1 MINLKIYKYKL
12 VNLNKVNMT
21 KIEKNFNEDFKY
33 VEVKKTKKQVS
44 PIEQANSNV
53 NLKTH
58 LTLALKNTS
67 SIMKVLLPK
76 ISVSV
81 KELVLEYKK
90 LTEKNTDTDDK
101 KKNTDTDDKKNQI
114 QMKALR
120 EHCYSLVGY
129 NRKTDPN
136 SAFEMVCTR
145 AVKLGLMMVDHPNK
159 FDVDAKNSQVFVMS
173 KIATPFIIEKKE
185 GQKSSINK
193 KPNTDETLVEVNTGV
208 IDRVYNVEYGNPNPR
223 KPKTKDDKVEL
234 TFKDTAKN
242 FYKLFNKALDYSAKP
257 NVKFFDLVDEE
268 TMKQLSLIDTL
279 FQGANYKAMR
289 NFSIDYQVNVEG
301 DYSAK
306 PNVKF
311 FDLVDE
317 ETMKQLSLIDTLFQ
331 GANYKAMRNFSID
344 YQVNVEGELEKTSI
358 GKNKKIA

>member
-1 MINLKIYKYKL
+1 MIKFKNINNLYGF
-12 VNLNKVNMT
+12 NCLNIKVVKM
-21 KIEKNFNEDFKY
+21 KNE
-33 VEVKKTKKQVS
+33 TKKQAS
-44 PIEQANSNV
+44 PIESANSNV

-76 ISVSV
+76 IAVSV
-81 KELVLEYKK
+81 KELIFEYKK
-90 LTEKNTDTDDK
+90 LTE
-101 KKNTDTDDKKNQI
+101 KNTDTDDKKNQI

-120 EHCYSLVGY
+120 EHCYNLVGY

-145 AVKLGLMMVDHPNK
+145 AVKLGLMMIDHPNK

-234 TFKDTAKN
+234 TFKDNAKS
-242 FYKLFNKALDYSAKP
+242 FYKLFNKALDYSKKKD
-257 NVKFFDLVDEE
+257 VRFFDLVDEE
-268 TMKQLSLIDTL
+268 TMKQLSLIDSL
-279 FQGANYKAMR
+279 FNGENYKVMR
-289 NFSIDYQVNVEG
+289 SFSLDYQV
-301 DYSAK
+301 S
-306 PNVKF
+306 
-311 FDLVDE
+311 
-317 ETMKQLSLIDTLFQ
+317 
-331 GANYKAMRNFSID
+331 
-344 YQVNVEGELEKTSI
+344 VEGELEKSSI

>member
-1 MINLKIYKYKL
+1 MIKFKNINNLYGF
-12 VNLNKVNMT
+12 NCLNIKVVKM
-21 KIEKNFNEDFKY
+21 KNE
-33 VEVKKTKKQVS
+33 TKKQVS
-44 PIEQANSNV
+44 PIESATSNV

-76 ISVSV
+76 IAVSV
-81 KELVLEYKK
+81 KDLISEYKK
-90 LTEKNTDTDDK
+90 LTE
-101 KKNTDTDDKKNQI
+101 KNTDTDDKKNQI

-145 AVKLGLMMVDHPNK
+145 AVKLGLMMIDHPNK

-234 TFKDTAKN
+234 TFKDNAKS
-242 FYKLFNKALDYSAKP
+242 FYKLFNKALDYSKKKD
-257 NVKFFDLVDEE
+257 VRFFDLVDEE
-268 TMKQLSLIDTL
+268 TMKQLSLIDSL
-279 FQGANYKAMR
+279 FNGENYKVMR
-289 NFSIDYQVNVEG
+289 NFSLDYQV
-301 DYSAK
+301 S
-306 PNVKF
+306 
-311 FDLVDE
+311 
-317 ETMKQLSLIDTLFQ
+317 LS
-331 GANYKAMRNFSID
+331 
-344 YQVNVEGELEKTSI
+344 GELEKTTI
-358 GKNKKIA
+358 GKKTA

>member
-101 KKNTDTDDKKNQI
+101 KNQI

-159 FDVDAKNSQVFVMS
+159 FDVDTKNSQVFVMS

-301 DYSAK
+301 
-306 PNVKF
+306 
-311 FDLVDE
+311 
-317 ETMKQLSLIDTLFQ
+317 
-331 GANYKAMRNFSID
+331 
-344 YQVNVEGELEKTSI
+344 ELEKTSI

>member
-21 KIEKNFNEDFKY
+21 NE
-33 VEVKKTKKQVS
+33 TKKQVS
-44 PIEQANSNV
+44 PINNANSNV

-76 ISVSV
+76 IAVSV
-81 KELVLEYKK
+81 KDLIVEYKK
-90 LTEKNTDTDDK
+90 LTE
-101 KKNTDTDDKKNQI
+101 KNTDTDDKKNQI

-193 KPNTDETLVEVNTGV
+193 KPNTDETLVEVNTSV
-208 IDRVYNVEYGNPNPR
+208 IDRVYNVEYGNPNTR
-223 KPKTKDDKVEL
+223 KPKTKDDKTEL
-234 TFKDTAKN
+234 TFKDVAKN

-289 NFSIDYQVNVEG
+289 NFSIDYQV
-301 DYSAK
+301 S
-306 PNVKF
+306 
-311 FDLVDE
+311 
-317 ETMKQLSLIDTLFQ
+317 
-331 GANYKAMRNFSID
+331 
-344 YQVNVEGELEKTSI
+344 VEGELEKTSL
-358 GKNKKIA
+358 GKKIA

>member
-1 MINLKIYKYKL
+1 MIKFKNINNLYGF
-12 VNLNKVNMT
+12 NCLNIKVVKM
-21 KIEKNFNEDFKY
+21 KNE
-33 VEVKKTKKQVS
+33 TKKQVS
-44 PIEQANSNV
+44 PIESATSNI

-76 ISVSV
+76 IAVSV
-81 KELVLEYKK
+81 KDLISEYKK
-90 LTEKNTDTDDK
+90 LTE
-101 KKNTDTDDKKNQI
+101 KNTDTDDKKNQI

-234 TFKDTAKN
+234 TFKDNAKS
-242 FYKLFNKALDYSAKP
+242 FYKLFNKALDYSKKKD
-257 NVKFFDLVDEE
+257 VRFFDLVDEE
-268 TMKQLSLIDTL
+268 TMKQLSLIDSL
-279 FQGANYKAMR
+279 FNGENYKVMR
-289 NFSIDYQVNVEG
+289 NFSLDYQV
-301 DYSAK
+301 S
-306 PNVKF
+306 
-311 FDLVDE
+311 
-317 ETMKQLSLIDTLFQ
+317 LS
-331 GANYKAMRNFSID
+331 
-344 YQVNVEGELEKTSI
+344 GELEKTTI
-358 GKNKKIA
+358 GKRTA

>member
-21 KIEKNFNEDFKY
+21 NE
-33 VEVKKTKKQVS
+33 TKKQVS
-44 PIEQANSNV
+44 PINNANSNV

-76 ISVSV
+76 IAVSV
-81 KELVLEYKK
+81 KDLIVEYKK
-90 LTEKNTDTDDK
+90 LTE
-101 KKNTDTDDKKNQI
+101 KNTDTDDKKNQI

-159 FDVDAKNSQVFVMS
+159 FDVDAKNSQVFIMS

-208 IDRVYNVEYGNPNPR
+208 IDRVYNVEYGNPNTR
-223 KPKTKDDKVEL
+223 KPKTNDTKIEL
-234 TFKDTAKN
+234 TFKDVAKN
-242 FYKLFNKALDYSAKP
+242 FYKLFNKALDYSVKP

-279 FQGANYKAMR
+279 FNGENYKVMR
-289 NFSIDYQVNVEG
+289 NFSLDYQV
-301 DYSAK
+301 S
-306 PNVKF
+306 
-311 FDLVDE
+311 
-317 ETMKQLSLIDTLFQ
+317 
-331 GANYKAMRNFSID
+331 
-344 YQVNVEGELEKTSI
+344 VEGELEKTSL
-358 GKNKKIA
+358 GKKIA

>member
-21 KIEKNFNEDFKY
+21 NE
-33 VEVKKTKKQVS
+33 TKKQVS
-44 PIEQANSNV
+44 PINNANSNV

-76 ISVSV
+76 IAVSV
-81 KELVLEYKK
+81 KDLIVEYKK
-90 LTEKNTDTDDK
+90 LTE
-101 KKNTDTDDKKNQI
+101 KNTDTDDKKNQI

-120 EHCYSLVGY
+120 EHCYNLVGY

-193 KPNTDETLVEVNTGV
+193 KPNTDETLVEVNTSV
-208 IDRVYNVEYGNPNPR
+208 IDRVYNVEYGNPNTR
-223 KPKTKDDKVEL
+223 KPKTNDTKIEL
-234 TFKDTAKN
+234 TFKDVAKN
-242 FYKLFNKALDYSAKP
+242 FYKLFNKALDYSVKP

-279 FQGANYKAMR
+279 FNGENYKVMR
-289 NFSIDYQVNVEG
+289 NFSLDYQV
-301 DYSAK
+301 S
-306 PNVKF
+306 
-311 FDLVDE
+311 
-317 ETMKQLSLIDTLFQ
+317 
-331 GANYKAMRNFSID
+331 
-344 YQVNVEGELEKTSI
+344 VEGELEKTSLA
-358 GKNKKIA
+358 KKIA

>member
-21 KIEKNFNEDFKY
+21 KE
-33 VEVKKTKKQVS
+33 TKKQVS

-101 KKNTDTDDKKNQI
+101 KNQI

-120 EHCYSLVGY
+120 EHCYNLVGY

-136 SAFEMVCTR
+136 SALEMVCTR

-223 KPKTKDDKVEL
+223 KPKTKDDKAEL
-234 TFKDTAKN
+234 TFKDVAKN

-279 FQGANYKAMR
+279 FKGENYKVMR
-289 NFSIDYQVNVEG
+289 NFSLDNQVSVE
-301 DYSAK
+301 
-306 PNVKF
+306 
-311 FDLVDE
+311 VD
-317 ETMKQLSLIDTLFQ
+317 
-331 GANYKAMRNFSID
+331 
-344 YQVNVEGELEKTSI
+344 
-358 GKNKKIA
+358 

>member
-1 MINLKIYKYKL
+1 MIKFKNINNLYGF
-12 VNLNKVNMT
+12 NCLNIKVVKM
-21 KIEKNFNEDFKY
+21 KNE
-33 VEVKKTKKQVS
+33 TKKQVS
-44 PIEQANSNV
+44 PIESASSNI

-76 ISVSV
+76 IAVSV
-81 KELVLEYKK
+81 KDLISEYKK
-90 LTEKNTDTDDK
+90 LTE
-101 KKNTDTDDKKNQI
+101 KNTDTDDKKNQI

-145 AVKLGLMMVDHPNK
+145 AVKLGLMMIDHPNK

-234 TFKDTAKN
+234 TFKDNAKS
-242 FYKLFNKALDYSAKP
+242 FYKLFNKALDYSKKKD
-257 NVKFFDLVDEE
+257 VRFFDLVDEE

-279 FQGANYKAMR
+279 FNGENYKVMR
-289 NFSIDYQVNVEG
+289 NFSIDYQV
-301 DYSAK
+301 S
-306 PNVKF
+306 
-311 FDLVDE
+311 
-317 ETMKQLSLIDTLFQ
+317 LS
-331 GANYKAMRNFSID
+331 
-344 YQVNVEGELEKTSI
+344 GELEKTSL
-358 GKNKKIA
+358 NKKTA

>member
-21 KIEKNFNEDFKY
+21 KE
-33 VEVKKTKKQVS
+33 TKKQVS

-90 LTEKNTDTDDK
+90 LTE
-101 KKNTDTDDKKNQI
+101 KNTDTDDKKNQI

-279 FQGANYKAMR
+279 FKGENYKVMR
-289 NFSIDYQVNVEG
+289 NFS
-301 DYSAK
+301 
-306 PNVKF
+306 
-311 FDLVDE
+311 L
-317 ETMKQLSLIDTLFQ
+317 
-331 GANYKAMRNFSID
+331 D

>member
-1 MINLKIYKYKL
+1 MVLLMINLKIYKYKL

-21 KIEKNFNEDFKY
+21 NE
-33 VEVKKTKKQVS
+33 TKKQVS
-44 PIEQANSNV
+44 PINNANSNV

-76 ISVSV
+76 IAVSV
-81 KELVLEYKK
+81 KDLIIEYKK
-90 LTEKNTDTDDK
+90 LTE
-101 KKNTDTDDKKNQI
+101 KNTDTDDKKNQI

-120 EHCYSLVGY
+120 EHCYNLVGY

-159 FDVDAKNSQVFVMS
+159 FDVDAKNSQIFVMS

-208 IDRVYNVEYGNPNPR
+208 IDRVYNVEYGNPNTR
-223 KPKTKDDKVEL
+223 KPKTNDTKIEL
-234 TFKDTAKN
+234 TFKDVAKN
-242 FYKLFNKALDYSAKP
+242 FYKLFNKALDYSVKP

-268 TMKQLSLIDTL
+268 TMKQLSLIHTL
-279 FQGANYKAMR
+279 FNGENYKVMR
-289 NFSIDYQVNVEG
+289 NFSLDYQVSVEG
-301 DYSAK
+301 D
-306 PNVKF
+306 
-311 FDLVDE
+311 
-317 ETMKQLSLIDTLFQ
+317 
-331 GANYKAMRNFSID
+331 
-344 YQVNVEGELEKTSI
+344 LEKTSLA
-358 GKNKKIA
+358 KKIA

>member
-1 MINLKIYKYKL
+1 MVLLMINFKIYKYKWI
-12 VNLNKVNMT
+12 NLNKVNM
-21 KIEKNFNEDFKY
+21 KNE
-33 VEVKKTKKQVS
+33 TKKQVS
-44 PIEQANSNV
+44 PINNANSNV

-76 ISVSV
+76 IAVSV
-81 KELVLEYKK
+81 KDLIVEYKK
-90 LTEKNTDTDDK
+90 LTE
-101 KKNTDTDDKKNQI
+101 KNTDTDDKKNQI

-159 FDVDAKNSQVFVMS
+159 FDVDAKNSQIFVMS

-208 IDRVYNVEYGNPNPR
+208 IDRVYNVEYGNPNTR
-223 KPKTKDDKVEL
+223 KPKTNDTKIEL
-234 TFKDTAKN
+234 TFKDVAKN
-242 FYKLFNKALDYSAKP
+242 FYKLFNKALDYSVKP

-279 FQGANYKAMR
+279 FKGENYKVMR
-289 NFSIDYQVNVEG
+289 NFSLDYQV
-301 DYSAK
+301 S
-306 PNVKF
+306 
-311 FDLVDE
+311 
-317 ETMKQLSLIDTLFQ
+317 
-331 GANYKAMRNFSID
+331 
-344 YQVNVEGELEKTSI
+344 VEGELEKTSL
-358 GKNKKIA
+358 GKKIA

>member
-1 MINLKIYKYKL
+1 MIKFKNINNLYGF
-12 VNLNKVNMT
+12 NCLNIKVVKM
-21 KIEKNFNEDFKY
+21 KNE
-33 VEVKKTKKQVS
+33 TKKQAS
-44 PIEQANSNV
+44 PIESANSNV

-76 ISVSV
+76 IAVSV
-81 KELVLEYKK
+81 KELIFEYKK
-90 LTEKNTDTDDK
+90 LTE
-101 KKNTDTDDKKNQI
+101 KNTDTDDKKNQI

-120 EHCYSLVGY
+120 EHCYNLVGY

-145 AVKLGLMMVDHPNK
+145 AVKLGLMMIDHPNK

-234 TFKDTAKN
+234 TFKDNAKS
-242 FYKLFNKALDYSAKP
+242 FYKLFNKALDYSKKKD
-257 NVKFFDLVDEE
+257 VRFFDLVDEE

-279 FQGANYKAMR
+279 FNGENYKVMR
-289 NFSIDYQVNVEG
+289 SFSLDYQV
-301 DYSAK
+301 S
-306 PNVKF
+306 
-311 FDLVDE
+311 
-317 ETMKQLSLIDTLFQ
+317 LS
-331 GANYKAMRNFSID
+331 
-344 YQVNVEGELEKTSI
+344 GELEKTSL
-358 GKNKKIA
+358 NKKTA

>member
-21 KIEKNFNEDFKY
+21 KE
-33 VEVKKTKKQVS
+33 TKKQVS

-90 LTEKNTDTDDK
+90 LTE
-101 KKNTDTDDKKNQI
+101 KNTDTDDKKNQI

-268 TMKQLSLIDTL
+268 TMKQLSLIDSL
-279 FQGANYKAMR
+279 FNGENYKVMR
-289 NFSIDYQVNVEG
+289 NFSLDYQV
-301 DYSAK
+301 S
-306 PNVKF
+306 
-311 FDLVDE
+311 
-317 ETMKQLSLIDTLFQ
+317 LS
-331 GANYKAMRNFSID
+331 
-344 YQVNVEGELEKTSI
+344 GELEKTTI
-358 GKNKKIA
+358 GKKTA

>member
-1 MINLKIYKYKL
+1 MNNEVNKIISVYTTILENKSILKEFD
-12 VNLNKVNMT
+12 KVRLADTN
-21 KIEKNFNEDFKY
+21 Y
-33 VEVKKTKKQVS
+33 
-44 PIEQANSNV
+44 SNV

-76 ISVSV
+76 IAVSV
-81 KELVLEYKK
+81 KELIFEYKK

-101 KKNTDTDDKKNQI
+101 KNQI
-114 QMKALR
+114 QMKSLR

-145 AVKLGLMMVDHPNK
+145 AVKLGLMMIDHPNK

-234 TFKDTAKN
+234 TFKDNAKS
-242 FYKLFNKALDYSAKP
+242 FYKLFNKALDYSKKKD
-257 NVKFFDLVDEE
+257 VRFFDLVDEE
-268 TMKQLSLIDTL
+268 TMKQLSLIDSL
-279 FQGANYKAMR
+279 FNGENYKVMR
-289 NFSIDYQVNVEG
+289 NFSLDYQV
-301 DYSAK
+301 S
-306 PNVKF
+306 
-311 FDLVDE
+311 
-317 ETMKQLSLIDTLFQ
+317 LS
-331 GANYKAMRNFSID
+331 
-344 YQVNVEGELEKTSI
+344 GELEKTTI
-358 GKNKKIA
+358 GKKTA

>member
-21 KIEKNFNEDFKY
+21 NE
-33 VEVKKTKKQVS
+33 TKKQVS
-44 PIEQANSNV
+44 PINNANSNV

-76 ISVSV
+76 IAVSV
-81 KELVLEYKK
+81 KDLIVEYKK
-90 LTEKNTDTDDK
+90 LTE
-101 KKNTDTDDKKNQI
+101 KNTDTDDKKNQI

-193 KPNTDETLVEVNTGV
+193 KPNTDETLVEVNTSV
-208 IDRVYNVEYGNPNPR
+208 IDRVYNVEYGNPNTR
-223 KPKTKDDKVEL
+223 KPKTKDDKTEL
-234 TFKDTAKN
+234 TFKDVAKN

-289 NFSIDYQVNVEG
+289 NFSIDYQV
-301 DYSAK
+301 S
-306 PNVKF
+306 
-311 FDLVDE
+311 
-317 ETMKQLSLIDTLFQ
+317 
-331 GANYKAMRNFSID
+331 
-344 YQVNVEGELEKTSI
+344 VEGELEKTSI
-358 GKNKKIA
+358 GKNTKIA

>member
-21 KIEKNFNEDFKY
+21 NE
-33 VEVKKTKKQVS
+33 TKKQVS
-44 PIEQANSNV
+44 PINNANSNV

-76 ISVSV
+76 IAVSV
-81 KELVLEYKK
+81 KDLIVEYKK
-90 LTEKNTDTDDK
+90 LTE
-101 KKNTDTDDKKNQI
+101 KNTDTDDKKNQI

-120 EHCYSLVGY
+120 EHCYNLVGY

-193 KPNTDETLVEVNTGV
+193 KPNTDETLVEVNTSV
-208 IDRVYNVEYGNPNPR
+208 IDRVYNVEYGNPNTR
-223 KPKTKDDKVEL
+223 KPKTNDTKIEL
-234 TFKDTAKN
+234 TFKDVAKN
-242 FYKLFNKALDYSAKP
+242 FYKLFNKALDYSVKP

-279 FQGANYKAMR
+279 FNGENYKVMR
-289 NFSIDYQVNVEG
+289 NFSLDYQV
-301 DYSAK
+301 S
-306 PNVKF
+306 
-311 FDLVDE
+311 
-317 ETMKQLSLIDTLFQ
+317 
-331 GANYKAMRNFSID
+331 
-344 YQVNVEGELEKTSI
+344 VEGELEKTSL
-358 GKNKKIA
+358 GKKIA

>member
-21 KIEKNFNEDFKY
+21 NE
-33 VEVKKTKKQVS
+33 TKKQVS
-44 PIEQANSNV
+44 PINNANSNV

-76 ISVSV
+76 IAVSV
-81 KELVLEYKK
+81 KDLIVEYKK
-90 LTEKNTDTDDK
+90 LTE
-101 KKNTDTDDKKNQI
+101 KNTDTDDKKNQI

-145 AVKLGLMMVDHPNK
+145 AVKLGLMMTDHPNK

-208 IDRVYNVEYGNPNPR
+208 IDRVYNVEYGNPNTR
-223 KPKTKDDKVEL
+223 KPKTNDTKIEL
-234 TFKDTAKN
+234 TFKDVAKN

-289 NFSIDYQVNVEG
+289 NFSIDYQV
-301 DYSAK
+301 S
-306 PNVKF
+306 
-311 FDLVDE
+311 
-317 ETMKQLSLIDTLFQ
+317 
-331 GANYKAMRNFSID
+331 
-344 YQVNVEGELEKTSI
+344 VEGELEKTSI

>member
-1 MINLKIYKYKL
+1 MIKFKNINNLYGF
-12 VNLNKVNMT
+12 NCLNIKVVKM
-21 KIEKNFNEDFKY
+21 KNE
-33 VEVKKTKKQVS
+33 TKKQVS
-44 PIEQANSNV
+44 PIESASSNI

-76 ISVSV
+76 IAVSV
-81 KELVLEYKK
+81 KELISEYKK
-90 LTEKNTDTDDK
+90 LTQ
-101 KKNTDTDDKKNQI
+101 KNTDTDDKKNQI

-145 AVKLGLMMVDHPNK
+145 AVKLGLMMIDHPNK

-234 TFKDTAKN
+234 TFKDNAKS
-242 FYKLFNKALDYSAKP
+242 FYKLFNKALDYSKKKD
-257 NVKFFDLVDEE
+257 VRFFDLVDEE

-279 FQGANYKAMR
+279 FNGENYKVMR
-289 NFSIDYQVNVEG
+289 NFSIDYQV
-301 DYSAK
+301 S
-306 PNVKF
+306 
-311 FDLVDE
+311 
-317 ETMKQLSLIDTLFQ
+317 LS
-331 GANYKAMRNFSID
+331 
-344 YQVNVEGELEKTSI
+344 GELEKTSL
-358 GKNKKIA
+358 NKKTA

>member
-1 MINLKIYKYKL
+1 MIKFKNINNLYGF
-12 VNLNKVNMT
+12 NCLNIKVVKM
-21 KIEKNFNEDFKY
+21 KNE
-33 VEVKKTKKQVS
+33 TKKQVS
-44 PIEQANSNV
+44 PIESATSNI

-76 ISVSV
+76 IAVSV
-81 KELVLEYKK
+81 KDLISEYKK
-90 LTEKNTDTDDK
+90 LTE
-101 KKNTDTDDKKNQI
+101 KNTDTDDKKNQI

-145 AVKLGLMMVDHPNK
+145 AVKLGLMMIDHPNK

-234 TFKDTAKN
+234 TFKDNAKS
-242 FYKLFNKALDYSAKP
+242 FYKLFNKALDYSKKKD
-257 NVKFFDLVDEE
+257 VRFFDLVDEE
-268 TMKQLSLIDTL
+268 TMKQLSLIDSL
-279 FQGANYKAMR
+279 FNGENYKVMR
-289 NFSIDYQVNVEG
+289 NFSLDYQV
-301 DYSAK
+301 S
-306 PNVKF
+306 
-311 FDLVDE
+311 
-317 ETMKQLSLIDTLFQ
+317 LS
-331 GANYKAMRNFSID
+331 
-344 YQVNVEGELEKTSI
+344 GELEKTTI
-358 GKNKKIA
+358 GKKTA

>member
-1 MINLKIYKYKL
+1 MVLLMINLKIYKYKL

-21 KIEKNFNEDFKY
+21 NE
-33 VEVKKTKKQVS
+33 TKKQVS
-44 PIEQANSNV
+44 PINNANSNV

-76 ISVSV
+76 IAVSV
-81 KELVLEYKK
+81 KDLIVEYKK
-90 LTEKNTDTDDK
+90 LTE
-101 KKNTDTDDKKNQI
+101 KNTDTDDKKNQI

-159 FDVDAKNSQVFVMS
+159 FDVDAKNSQIFVMS

-208 IDRVYNVEYGNPNPR
+208 IDRVYNVEYGNPNTR
-223 KPKTKDDKVEL
+223 KPKTNDTKIEL
-234 TFKDTAKN
+234 TFKDVAKN
-242 FYKLFNKALDYSAKP
+242 FYKLFNKALDYSVKP

-268 TMKQLSLIDTL
+268 TMKQLSLIHTL
-279 FQGANYKAMR
+279 FNGENYKVMR
-289 NFSIDYQVNVEG
+289 NFSLDYQVSVEG
-301 DYSAK
+301 D
-306 PNVKF
+306 
-311 FDLVDE
+311 
-317 ETMKQLSLIDTLFQ
+317 
-331 GANYKAMRNFSID
+331 
-344 YQVNVEGELEKTSI
+344 LEKTSLA
-358 GKNKKIA
+358 KKIA

>member
-1 MINLKIYKYKL
+1 MIKFKNINNLYGF
-12 VNLNKVNMT
+12 NCLNIKVVKM
-21 KIEKNFNEDFKY
+21 KNE
-33 VEVKKTKKQVS
+33 TKKQVS
-44 PIEQANSNV
+44 PIESASSNI
-53 NLKTH
+53 NLKPH

-76 ISVSV
+76 IAVSV
-81 KELVLEYKK
+81 KDLISEYKK
-90 LTEKNTDTDDK
+90 LTE
-101 KKNTDTDDKKNQI
+101 KNTDTDDKKNQI

-145 AVKLGLMMVDHPNK
+145 AVKLGLMMIDHPNK

-234 TFKDTAKN
+234 TFKDNAKS
-242 FYKLFNKALDYSAKP
+242 FYKLFNKALDYSKKKD
-257 NVKFFDLVDEE
+257 VRFFDLVDEE

-279 FQGANYKAMR
+279 FKGENYKVMR
-289 NFSIDYQVNVEG
+289 NFSLDYQV
-301 DYSAK
+301 S
-306 PNVKF
+306 
-311 FDLVDE
+311 
-317 ETMKQLSLIDTLFQ
+317 
-331 GANYKAMRNFSID
+331 
-344 YQVNVEGELEKTSI
+344 VEGELEKTSL
-358 GKNKKIA
+358 NKKTA